1 MIKIRYYLKNLRDTK
16 DIFDECILA
25 VESRIIESFTSASTF
40 QQFLKWFE
48 HIFAIKNLSVNSKL
62 EILIRYIQWAQ
73 KVKSHY
79 LDFLKTAFSD
89 KVQSLPR
96 WVYTI
101 FKLKR
106 YDIAF
111 RALVQLAYELSALL
125 NPMIVESVTA
135 SSRTSFTI
143 FENEI
148 SLICV
153 LRRIVEAR
161 TKKYI
166 SRLASVWNVVNVE
179 NHFRRAC
186 SLNLIVHAEMQ
197 LVNFYD
203 HNRQCKSFFRFIEV
217 SKKSCYLCHMFLTTH
232 LEFFCVSSC
241 HQKLYLSWISPPTT
255 DLSVYRQYKAII
267 RELSKL
273 MKAAAK
279 HDLADRLDD
288 ERRSVSSNFTVK
300 ISLSDLTKP
309 AGMRTQILAESQN
322 NFQLRS
328 NTAMNE
334 NIAIEEA
341 VTIEK
346 ETFEPASSFRSIDV
360 VSLTP
365 YMKTEPITLNRTEV
379 ATSTEWFL
387 TNNSSISILTMIF
400 HFIRTDDV
408 NKQDIISM
416 RDIFDSSTNCSSWV
430 KLLEILKTD
439 HDLRMTF
446 KESQEVLMINNQIRV
461 NNERQFLA
469 CLQYLHNSNISNSKT
484 LVYDVSELA
493 FSKNELT
500 LHQLWHFSKKL
511 RVSQKRHWLL
521 FEQPDL
527 IRSSQNIKV

>member
-1 MIKIRYYLKNLRDTK
+1 MIKIRYYLKNLRDVK
-16 DIFDECILA
+16 DIFDECISA
-25 VESRIIESFTSASTF
+25 VESRIIESFTSTSTS

-62 EILIRYIQWAQ
+62 EILIHYIQWTQ

-79 LDFLKTAFSD
+79 LDFLKTAFFD
-89 KVQSLPR
+89 KIQSLSR

-101 FKLKR
+101 FKLR
-106 YDIAF
+106 WYDIAF
-111 RALVQLAYELSALL
+111 RALVQLAYELSALF
-125 NPMIVESVTA
+125 NSMIVESVTA

-143 FENEI
+143 FKNEI

-153 LRRIVEAR
+153 LCKIVEAR

-166 SRLASVWNVVNVE
+166 FRLASVWNVVNVE
-179 NHFRRAC
+179 NYFRRAC
-186 SLNLIVHAEMQ
+186 FLNLIVHAEMQ

-232 LEFFCVSSC
+232 FEFFCISFC
-241 HQKLYLSWISPPTT
+241 HQKLYLSWISFSTT
-255 DLSVYRQYKAII
+255 DLSVYRQYKIII

-273 MKAAAK
+273 MKTAAK
-279 HDLADRLDD
+279 HDLADRLND
-288 ERRSVSSNFTVK
+288 ERRSVSSNFTAK
-300 ISLSDLTKP
+300 ISLSDLTKS
-309 AGMRTQILAESQN
+309 ARMKTQILAESQN

-334 NIAIEEA
+334 NIAIEKA

-360 VSLTP
+360 VSLTS
-365 YMKTEPITLNRTEV
+365 YMKIESITLNKTEV

-387 TNNSSISILTMIF
+387 TNNSLISILTMIF

-416 RDIFDSSTNCSSWV
+416 RDIFDSSTNCLS
-430 KLLEILKTD
+430 
-439 HDLRMTF
+439 
-446 KESQEVLMINNQIRV
+446 
-461 NNERQFLA
+461 
-469 CLQYLHNSNISNSKT
+469 
-484 LVYDVSELA
+484 
-493 FSKNELT
+493 
-500 LHQLWHFSKKL
+500 
-511 RVSQKRHWLL
+511 
-521 FEQPDL
+521 
-527 IRSSQNIKV
+527 